1 MKSRRFE
8 VISSLLEYFFNALP
22 PEFFEILG
30 GQVRREASFRFRG
43 KCCFR
48 YGAMTD
54 RGCCLRFPKYFPP
67 RGERSDPRYPRQGRF
82 WIESRVFEEGALSS
96 FERGGPVFI
105 NFGKRMTDGKEG
117 SKPFSRGAENKPRRK
132 FFRFAG
138 KRPARPTKINL

>member
-1 MKSRRFE
+1 MLSLRRDDG
-8 VISSLLEYFFNALP
+8 SWLLFTLPQILP
-22 PEFFEILG
+22 PSRGGKRSPLSAARAILDRISG
-30 GQVRREASFRFRG
+30 IRR
-43 KCCFR
+43 
-48 YGAMTD
+48 
-54 RGCCLRFPKYFPP
+54 
-67 RGERSDPRYPRQGRF
+67 GRL
-82 WIESRVFEEGALSS
+82 LSS